1 MSCGTT
7 IRLVRAFARS
17 KGRHGRDRGW
27 WGRWSGRSCTTPSVW
42 WWSPR
47 SGDAAQIS
55 AASRALDQVGFKL
68 LATGLRHCAADE
80 QAAKKAGYSAEELE
94 RLFLKLA

>member
-1 MSCGTT
+1 MELPEEVLADA
-7 IRLVRAFARS
+7 IRRLRRIEGQVAGIARMVEAE
-17 KGRHGRDRGW
+17 RECRD
-27 WGRWSGRSCTTPSVW
+27 VI
-42 WWSPR
+42 
-47 SGDAAQIS
+47 AQIS

-80 QAAKKAGYSAEELE
+80 HAAQKAGYSADELE